1 MLACLTGPV
10 PGGLRIA
17 WMRPSAAVTY
27 CRAGAFLDADGAA
40 RSKRASLWT
49 W

>member
-1 MLACLTGPV
+1 MLARETGPV

-17 WMRPSAAVTY
+17 WMRPSVAVTY
-27 CRAGAFLDADGAA
+27 CRAGASRG
-40 RSKRASLWT
+40 RRGPMEEASLWT

>member
-1 MLACLTGPV
+1 MLARETGPV

-17 WMRPSAAVTY
+17 WMRPSVSVTY
-27 CRAGAFLDADGAA
+27 RRAGASPGAA
-40 RSKRASLWT
+40 GAAEEEASLWT